1 MRDCFM
7 NMKDFVGAIERS
19 YEQMEAIIRSL
30 PFGTILTDL
39 DQTILFHNETVQ
51 KIFKRPADGIN
62 GEVLTTYVDPN
73 LLDGIA
79 EGTNIHIDFRG
90 HTFVLRKE
98 HTTINDQLYYVYLF
112 SSVKGLEEI
121 LSASSEKTELLET
134 VMEFAFDGVVMVDK
148 DGYITMLSKEYAE
161 FLNVRVEDVIGKHAT
176 DVIENTRM
184 HIVAKT
190 GKPEVADLQRIKGDY
205 MIATRVPII
214 KNGEITGAVGRVLFQ
229 NVGGF
234 NSLYKRVKLM
244 ETELKKYKGE
254 FREQNKATYTFHH
267 IVGDSDSIIK
277 AKHQAE
283 RAANSDSNVLLLGES
298 GTGKELFAHAIHNAG
313 SRAPGSFVKVNCA
326 AIPPDLLESEL
337 FGYEEGSFTGAKK
350 GGKKGKFEAADGGT
364 IFLDEI
370 GELPLHMQ
378 VKFLR
383 VLQEKEVERVG
394 STTSKPIDVRVIA
407 ATNRNLEEMVDKG
420 EFRLDLF
427 YRLNVVAI
435 HIPPLRDREK
445 DLGQLCLHFIEK
457 LNPIMKKKVDGISK
471 DAQRLLHQYKWPGN
485 IRELENVIERAL
497 NMLDN
502 GTVINSE
509 HLPAKLTDT
518 PSNHSV
524 ELLAVSI
531 EKAEKTALMNA
542 LKQTKGNRSKA
553 ASLLGISRSTFYEK
567 LTKYQL

>member
-1 MRDCFM
+1 M
-7 NMKDFVGAIERS
+7 NMKEFVGAIERS
-19 YEQMEAIIRSL
+19 YEQMEAIIRAL
-30 PFGTILTDL
+30 PFGAILTDTH
-39 DQTILFHNETVQ
+39 QTILFHNDTIQ
-51 KIFKRPADGIN
+51 KMLKKTEEEIN
-62 GEVLTTYVDPN
+62 GQVLTSYIDNN
-73 LLDGIA
+73 LVKGIA
-79 EGTNIHIDFRG
+79 EGTNIHVTLHQR
-90 HTFVLRKE
+90 TFVLRKE
-98 HTTINDQLYYVYLF
+98 HTTINGVLHYVYLI
-112 SSVKGLEEI
+112 SSIKGLEEL
-121 LSASSEKTELLET
+121 LSTNREKTELLET
-134 VMEFAFDGVVMVDK
+134 VMEFAFDGIVIVDK
-148 DGYITMLSKEYAE
+148 NGYITMLSKEYAD
-161 FLNVRVEDVIGKHAT
+161 FLNVKAEDVIGKHAT
-176 DVIENTRM
+176 EVIENTRM

-190 GKPEVADLQRIKGDY
+190 GKPEIADLQRIKGDY
-205 MIATRVPII
+205 MIATRLPII

-267 IVGDSDSIIK
+267 IIGESESILR

-313 SRAPGSFVKVNCA
+313 RRAPGSFVKVNCA

-383 VLQEKEVERVG
+383 VLQEKEVEKIG

-407 ATNRNLEEMVDKG
+407 ATNRDLEEMVHKG
-420 EFRLDLF
+420 EFRLDLY

-435 HIPPLRDREK
+435 HIPPLREREQ
-445 DLGQLCLHFIEK
+445 DLVQLCQHFTEK
-457 LNPIMKKKVDGISK
+457 LSPIMKKEVEGISK
-471 DAQRLLHQYKWPGN
+471 EAQRLLNQYRWPGN
-485 IRELENVIERAL
+485 IRELENVIERAM
-497 NMLDN
+497 NMLDE
-502 GTVINSE
+502 TWIKPI
-509 HLPAKLTDT
+509 HLPAKLTEQAT
-518 PSNHSV
+518 GKVIEP
-524 ELLAVSI
+524 LAISI
-531 EKAEKTALMNA
+531 EKAEKTAIMNA
-542 LKQTKGNRSKA
+542 LTQTKGNRSKA
-553 ASLLGISRSTFYEK
+553 ASLLGVSRSTFYEK
-567 LTKYQL
+567 LTKHQL